1 MAFSFCLYLFRS
13 CELRN
18 TSDPSSGLQLSI
30 CKSKC
35 SSLSK
40 IGVECINETDFQ
52 TLLEISKYNE
62 VVHEIVVWALNS
74 DCYNP
79 TTYAVPGV
87 PISNTSCNNISFI
100 DGLLPGEVD
109 IHIFAVHTLLHD
121 AVIFTSCTFL

>member
-1 MAFSFCLYLFRS
+1 MFRN
-13 CELRN
+13 CELHN

-35 SSLSK
+35 SGLSK
-40 IGVECINETDFQ
+40 IGVECINESDLQ
-52 TLLEISKYNE
+52 TLLEISNYNE
-62 VVHEIVVWALNS
+62 IIAWALNFN
-74 DCYNP
+74 CYDP
-79 TTYAVPGV
+79 STYAVPGV
-87 PISNTSCNNISFI
+87 PISNTSCDNLSFI